1 MKYFSR
7 RAVKP
12 GDLNPAYRLFGG
24 TLLAWIDEEAGIYA
38 SCKMGPGKLLVTK
51 YMSEI
56 DFVSSAACGDILEFG
71 LEVVSTG
78 MTSLTVG
85 CVVRNKVTRQ
95 VIIVVDR
102 IVFVCVDEMGNPAPH
117 HINAEKESEMLEMG

>member
-24 TLLAWIDEEAGIYA
+24 TLLAWIDEEAAIYA

-71 LEVVSTG
+71 IEVVSTG
-78 MTSLTVG
+78 KTSLTIC
-85 CVVRNKVTRQ
+85 CVVRNKVNRQ

-102 IVFVCVDEMGNPAPH
+102 IVFVCVDEMGTPTPH
-117 HINAEKESEMLEMG
+117 HIKAEKESEVLEMA